1 MQLPDTRYAITR
13 DGVHI
18 AYQTVGE
25 GTPDIAYV
33 GGYATHVEVELELS
47 WAARYNRN
55 LASIGRLIRFD
66 KRGSGLSERASPLS
80 DLETRTDDLRAV
92 LDAVGSERVVLIGEG
107 EGGALASFFAATYP
121 DRTMGLVW
129 IGPYARTAW
138 APDYPW
144 GWPSEEEARAVELIR
159 TTWGTHAYAKELLR
173 GDISSVADDEE
184 WVAWAAKYFRYSMSP
199 GEAVRFEQMWY
210 ETDARAILPAVSVPT
225 LLICPVLSHDP
236 GEDSHVVLQA
246 RDVAERMVGSS
257 RLVILPPGDWAP
269 VSPGR
274 QDQVVEEI
282 RAFVDELTTEQ
293 LALDRVLATVLFT
306 DIVDSTARASELGD
320 RGWGDVVERHH
331 AIVRSFLSRYRG
343 IEVDTAGDGFFATF
357 DGPARAVRCAQSVAD
372 AVRSLGVQV
381 RAGVHTGEVETIAGK
396 AGGVAVVI
404 GSRIGGLARPSEVL
418 VSSTVKDLTVGSGL
432 AFEDAGEHE
441 LKGVPDRWR
450 LYRVVA

>member
-1 MQLPDTRYAITR
+1 VLDLPETRYAITR

-18 AYQTVGE
+18 AYQTAGE
-25 GTPDIAYV
+25 GAPDIAYV

-80 DLETRTDDLRAV
+80 DLETRTDDVRAV

-121 DRTMGLVW
+121 DRTIGLVW

-184 WVAWAAKYFRYSMSP
+184 WVAWAARYFRYSMSP

-236 GEDSHVVLQA
+236 GEDSDVVQQG
-246 RDVAERMVGSS
+246 RDVADRIVGS

-269 VSPGR
+269 ISPGR
-274 QDQVVEEI
+274 QDQVVEEV
-282 RAFVDELTTEQ
+282 RAFVDELATEQ
-293 LALDRVLATVLFT
+293 LALDTACSRPCSSPTSSTRRAGRRSWATEPGAT
-306 DIVDSTARASELGD
+306 WWSGITRSSARSSAATAASRWTRRATASSPRSTGRPGRCAALDRSSTRFGRSGYRYGRASTQG
-320 RGWGDVVERHH
+320 
-331 AIVRSFLSRYRG
+331 RSRRS
-343 IEVDTAGDGFFATF
+343 
-357 DGPARAVRCAQSVAD
+357 PARP
-372 AVRSLGVQV
+372 G
-381 RAGVHTGEVETIAGK
+381 
-396 AGGVAVVI
+396 
-404 GSRIGGLARPSEVL
+404 GSRS
-418 VSSTVKDLTVGSGL
+418 
-432 AFEDAGEHE
+432 
-441 LKGVPDRWR
+441 
-450 LYRVVA
+450 